1 MGTGYNPRIIT
12 DGLIL
17 AFDIANPRCYAG
29 TGNTVFDLSRN
40 NLNGTLVNGPTYSG
54 TGTTSSI
61 VFDRTNDYVA
71 ISDNSL
77 LNTFSAM
84 TLEVVVRYTTTND
97 QLFVQKWNYSGGSQ
111 GYTIELYLNE
121 IAAACYNSGTNYLR
135 VSVSNYPVNN
145 VYHMVLTLSGST
157 QTLYIN
163 GLSVASNSSGSIP
176 SISGTTLTIGNRSNL
191 TGNYLGGNIYLTKFY
206 NRALSVQ
213 EIRQNY
219 NATKGR
225 YGL

>member
-135 VSVSNYPVNN
+135 VFAHNYCHPIKYCCNNTNTNYHRQSNFDNYF
-145 VYHMVLTLSGST
+145 YQFALTFFHHYIQVIQSCIFFY
-157 QTLYIN
+157 LY
-163 GLSVASNSSGSIP
+163 
-176 SISGTTLTIGNRSNL
+176 
-191 TGNYLGGNIYLTKFY
+191 
-206 NRALSVQ
+206 
-213 EIRQNY
+213 
-219 NATKGR
+219 
-225 YGL
+225 